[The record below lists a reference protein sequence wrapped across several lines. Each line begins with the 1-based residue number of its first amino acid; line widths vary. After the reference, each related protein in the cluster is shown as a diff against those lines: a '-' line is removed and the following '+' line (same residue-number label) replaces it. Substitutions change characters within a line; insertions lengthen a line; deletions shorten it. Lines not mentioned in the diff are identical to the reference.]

1 MFAEAGLPVSRD
13 ITVVPN
19 SRKALR
25 LSELAREHGRFDALH
40 RRLFDAYWARGLNL
54 GEDEVLLAEAR
65 AVGLDE
71 DDARDVLG
79 TERYLDVVQRE
90 TRSAIAAGVTGVP
103 AWVVD
108 ERFLV
113 PGAQPHEL
121 FERAMERLGH
131 EPVDGGP

>member
-54 GEDEVLLAEAR
+54 GEDEVLL
-65 AVGLDE
+65 

-121 FERAMERLGH
+121 FERVMERLGH

>member
-25 LSELAREHGRFDALH
+25 LSELAREQGRFDALH

-121 FERAMERLGH
+121 FERVMERLGH